1 MPGDTI
7 SDADYHGDL
16 PKIIDDGIN
25 NNYGDWRKKAYLQL
39 LSWDLWKII
48 EGPESIPLPAPI
60 FRAPH
65 PDDPDN
71 ADDPDGLYGTTDK
84 AEFDRK
90 SKEAK
95 LWMTVNNITL
105 AKIGKAVPGDQFHI
119 IDRIRYAKEAW
130 QNLHDHYLPRNS
142 LRSASLRT
150 SILSNRCPLEADIGT
165 WLNDMQRLYKLYN
178 MLGDM
183 DPGSLSQHAFTL
195 VVLDNM
201 PAEPSWLEYACK
213 LKNKVLKYE
222 QSIPPIPIDSKY
234 FITKIREQWWLRA
247 QIAPQ
252 NNSHVFTAR
261 TDSDKKTL
269 KRPYSSDES
278 QTNTSKRARPAND
291 KMCTNPNC
299 ARKGHLFTEC
309 FTFGGGNQGNYPA
322 WWKGPWN
329 LHISPSLRARA
340 NNVPPASHPAFARLS
355 AAAHAI
361 VTNDDSTR
369 ATTSPHSPSSDDPVQ
384 IHAVLNQENPPSQT
398 SLDDA
403 IVSTFP
409 LITGDAFS
417 GDSCYYDSGA
427 TRHVFHDQTAFETY
441 EEIPPLPVKG
451 FGRDYST
458 VAIGRGSI
466 RLQGHHGNSSPPITL
481 SNVLHIPA
489 ARSNLISGGILDRA
503 GISATT
509 RGGIITLSYNGA
521 NILQAKITNGMYKL
535 NASIIRPTPKP
546 PLLSRIT
553 LSETSTNTAS
563 PASEDF
569 YTALW
574 DI

>member
-1 MPGDTI
+1 
-7 SDADYHGDL
+7 
-16 PKIIDDGIN
+16 
-25 NNYGDWRKKAYLQL
+25 
-39 LSWDLWKII
+39 
-48 EGPESIPLPAPI
+48 
-60 FRAPH
+60 
-65 PDDPDN
+65 
-71 ADDPDGLYGTTDK
+71 
-84 AEFDRK
+84 
-90 SKEAK
+90 
-95 LWMTVNNITL
+95 
-105 AKIGKAVPGDQFHI
+105 
-119 IDRIRYAKEAW
+119 
-130 QNLHDHYLPRNS
+130 
-142 LRSASLRT
+142 
-150 SILSNRCPLEADIGT
+150 
-165 WLNDMQRLYKLYN
+165 MQRLYN

-183 DPGSLSQHAFTL
+183 DPGSLSQQAFTL

-201 PAEPSWLEYACK
+201 PAEHSWLEYACK

-247 QIAPQ
+247 QITTQ

-261 TDSDKKTL
+261 AEAEKKTL
-269 KRPYSSDES
+269 KRPYASDGS

-291 KMCTNPNC
+291 KTCTNPNC
-299 ARKGHLFTEC
+299 ARKGHLITEC
-309 FTFGGGNQGNYPA
+309 FTYGGGNEGNYPA

-329 LHISPSLRARA
+329 LHVSPSSRTRA

-355 AAAHAI
+355 AAAHAAI
-361 VTNDDSTR
+361 VINDDSTR
-369 ATTSPHSPSSDDPVQ
+369 ASTSPHTPSSDDPAQ
-384 IHAVLNQENPPSQT
+384 IHAVLNQETPPPQAT
-398 SLDDA
+398 PHDT

-409 LITGDAFS
+409 LLTGDALS

-458 VAIGRGSI
+458 VAIGRGSV
-466 RLQGHHGNSSPPITL
+466 RLQGHHGTSSPPITL

-503 GISATT
+503 GVSATT

-521 NILQAKITNGMYKL
+521 NILQAIITNGMYKL
-535 NASIIRPTPKP
+535 NASIIRVRSKP
-546 PLLSRIT
+546 SLLSRIS
-553 LSETSTNTAS
+553 LPETSTIATS
-563 PASEDF
+563 SVSEDF